1 MSVQIKLIA
10 GSILLAGMIGLAGCS
25 SNNEAGNSESQAT
38 APTETAVTASS
49 EPEVSP
55 SSTPAE
61 TAPATAPETAP
72 ETAPAATSS
81 PTETDKDSTSSNSQN
96 SDKQLK
102 ELFELAK
109 KGKVPG
115 VKYAAHTGLI
125 DEVEADWGKPDQQE
139 SAGKGIYAT
148 YTDRHVVF
156 GFNKGSLIFDV
167 RSSDSALQKLT
178 LKQIEA
184 TLGKPDDT
192 KVNGEDKIYTYQAN
206 DQYQLK
212 FIIPSS
218 TGTVDHISVF
228 SEQDSFNNMAG

>member
-10 GSILLAGMIGLAGCS
+10 GSILLTGMIGLAGCS

-38 APTETAVTASS
+38 APTETAVTATS

-55 SSTPAE
+55 SSTPA
-61 TAPATAPETAP
+61 ATPPETAP

-81 PTETDKDSTSSNSQN
+81 PTEPDKDSTSSNSQN

-102 ELFELAK
+102 ELLELAK
-109 KGKVPG
+109 NGKVPG

-148 YTDRHVVF
+148 YTDKHVVF

-192 KVNGEDKIYTYQAN
+192 KVNGGDKIYTYQAN

>member
-1 MSVQIKLIA
+1 MSAQIKFLA
-10 GSILLAGMIGLAGCS
+10 ATILLTGMIGLAGCS
-25 SNNEAGNSESQAT
+25 SNHEAANSQSPT
-38 APTETAVTASS
+38 NAPTETAITATT

-61 TAPATAPETAP
+61 TVPAPTT
-72 ETAPAATSS
+72 S
-81 PTETDKDSTSSNSQN
+81 PTETDKDTANTGSQS

-102 ELFELAK
+102 ELLELAK

-115 VKYAAHTGLI
+115 VEYAAHTGLI
-125 DEVEADWGKPDQQE
+125 DEVEADWGKPDKQD

-148 YTDRHVVF
+148 YTDKQIVF

-167 RSSDSALQKLT
+167 RSSDDALQKLT
-178 LKQIEA
+178 LKQIEG

>member
-1 MSVQIKLIA
+1 MSAQIKFLA
-10 GSILLAGMIGLAGCS
+10 ATILLTGMIGLAGCS
-25 SNNEAGNSESQAT
+25 SNNEAANSQSPT
-38 APTETAVTASS
+38 NAPTETAITATS
-49 EPEVSP
+49 EPEASP
-55 SSTPAE
+55 SSTPAQ
-61 TAPATAPETAP
+61 TVPAPTT
-72 ETAPAATSS
+72 S
-81 PTETDKDSTSSNSQN
+81 PTETDKDTANTGSQS

-102 ELFELAK
+102 ELLELAK

-115 VKYAAHTGLI
+115 VEYAAHIGLI
-125 DEVEADWGKPDQQE
+125 DEVEADWGKPDKQD

-148 YTDRHVVF
+148 YTDKHIVF

-167 RSSDSALQKLT
+167 RSSDEALQKLT
-178 LKQIEA
+178 LKQIKG

-212 FIIPSS
+212 FIIPGS

>member
-38 APTETAVTASS
+38 APTETAVTATS

-55 SSTPAE
+55 SSTPA
-61 TAPATAPETAP
+61 

-81 PTETDKDSTSSNSQN
+81 PTETDKDSTNSNSQN

-102 ELFELAK
+102 ELLELAK

-148 YTDRHVVF
+148 YTDKHVVF

-192 KVNGEDKIYTYQAN
+192 KVNGDDKIYTYQAN

>member
-1 MSVQIKLIA
+1 MMSVQIKLIA
-10 GSILLAGMIGLAGCS
+10 GSILLTGMIGLAGCS

-38 APTETAVTASS
+38 APTETAVTATS

-55 SSTPAE
+55 ASTPA
-61 TAPATAPETAP
+61 A
-72 ETAPAATSS
+72 TAPAATSS

-102 ELFELAK
+102 ELLELAK

-148 YTDRHVVF
+148 YTDKHVVF

>member
-10 GSILLAGMIGLAGCS
+10 CSILLTGMIGLAGCS

-38 APTETAVTASS
+38 APTETAVTATS

-55 SSTPAE
+55 ASTPA
-61 TAPATAPETAP
+61 ATAP

-81 PTETDKDSTSSNSQN
+81 PTETDKDSTGSNSQN

-148 YTDRHVVF
+148 YTDKHVVF

-167 RSSDSALQKLT
+167 RSSDSALQKLK

>member
-10 GSILLAGMIGLAGCS
+10 CSILLTGMIGLAGCS

-38 APTETAVTASS
+38 MPTETAVTATS

-55 SSTPAE
+55 SSTPA
-61 TAPATAPETAP
+61 

-102 ELFELAK
+102 ELLELAK

-148 YTDRHVVF
+148 YTDKHVVF

-167 RSSDSALQKLT
+167 RSSDSTLQKLT

>member
-1 MSVQIKLIA
+1 MPVQIKLIA

-38 APTETAVTASS
+38 APTETAVTATS

-55 SSTPAE
+55 SSTPA
-61 TAPATAPETAP
+61 

-81 PTETDKDSTSSNSQN
+81 PTETDKDSTNSNSQN

-102 ELFELAK
+102 ELLELAK
-109 KGKVPG
+109 NGKVPG
-115 VKYAAHTGLI
+115 VKYAAHIGLI

-148 YTDRHVVF
+148 YTDKHVVF

-167 RSSDSALQKLT
+167 RSSDSTLQKLT

-192 KVNGEDKIYTYQAN
+192 KVYGDDKIYTYQAN

>member
-38 APTETAVTASS
+38 APTETAVTATS

-55 SSTPAE
+55 SSTPA
-61 TAPATAPETAP
+61 

-81 PTETDKDSTSSNSQN
+81 PTETDKDSTNSNSQN

-102 ELFELAK
+102 ELLELAK

-148 YTDRHVVF
+148 YTDKHVVF

-167 RSSDSALQKLT
+167 RSSDSTLQKLT

-184 TLGKPDDT
+184 TLGKPDAT
-192 KVNGEDKIYTYQAN
+192 KVNGDDKIYTYQAN

>member
-1 MSVQIKLIA
+1 MPVQIKLIA

-38 APTETAVTASS
+38 APTETAVTATS

-61 TAPATAPETAP
+61 TAPA
-72 ETAPAATSS
+72 ATSS
-81 PTETDKDSTSSNSQN
+81 PTETDKDLTSSNSQN

-102 ELFELAK
+102 ELLELAK

>member
-25 SNNEAGNSESQAT
+25 SNNESGNSESQAT
-38 APTETAVTASS
+38 APTETVVTATS

-55 SSTPAE
+55 SSTPAV
-61 TAPATAPETAP
+61 TAP
-72 ETAPAATSS
+72 ETAPAATSY
-81 PTETDKDSTSSNSQN
+81 PMETDKDSSSSNSQN

-102 ELFELAK
+102 ELLELAK

-148 YTDRHVVF
+148 YTDRHVVL

>member
-10 GSILLAGMIGLAGCS
+10 GSILLTGMIGLAGCS

-38 APTETAVTASS
+38 APTETAVTATS

-55 SSTPAE
+55 SSTPA
-61 TAPATAPETAP
+61 

-102 ELFELAK
+102 ELLELAK

-148 YTDRHVVF
+148 YTDKHVVF

>member
-1 MSVQIKLIA
+1 MSAQIKFLA
-10 GSILLAGMIGLAGCS
+10 ATILLTGMIGLAGCS
-25 SNNEAGNSESQAT
+25 SINEAANSQSPT
-38 APTETAVTASS
+38 NAPTETAITATS
-49 EPEVSP
+49 EPEASP
-55 SSTPAE
+55 SSTPAQ
-61 TAPATAPETAP
+61 TVPAPTT
-72 ETAPAATSS
+72 S
-81 PTETDKDSTSSNSQN
+81 PTETDKDTDNTGSQS

-102 ELFELAK
+102 ELLELAK

-115 VKYAAHTGLI
+115 VEYAAHTGLI
-125 DEVEADWGKPDQQE
+125 DEVEADWGKPDKQD

-148 YTDRHVVF
+148 YAEKHVVF

-167 RSSDSALQKLT
+167 RSSDEALQKLT
-178 LKQIEA
+178 LKQIEG

-212 FIIPSS
+212 FIIPGS

>member
-38 APTETAVTASS
+38 APTETAVTATS

-55 SSTPAE
+55 SSTPA
-61 TAPATAPETAP
+61 

-81 PTETDKDSTSSNSQN
+81 PTETDKDSTNSNSQN

-102 ELFELAK
+102 ELLELAK

-148 YTDRHVVF
+148 YTDKHVVF

-167 RSSDSALQKLT
+167 RSSDSTLQKLT

-192 KVNGEDKIYTYQAN
+192 KVNGDDKIYTYQAN

>member
-1 MSVQIKLIA
+1 MSAQIKFLA
-10 GSILLAGMIGLAGCS
+10 ASILLTGMIGLAGCS
-25 SNNEAGNSESQAT
+25 SNNEQANSAAPTT
-38 APTETAVTASS
+38 APTETAVAATS

-55 SSTPAE
+55 SAS
-61 TAPATAPETAP
+61 PE
-72 ETAPAATSS
+72 ETAPAAASS
-81 PTETDKDSTSSNSQN
+81 PTETNKDTANESKQN
-96 SDKQLK
+96 SEKQLK
-102 ELFELAK
+102 ELLALAK

-125 DEVEADWGKPDQQE
+125 DEVEGDWGKPDQQE

-148 YTDRHVVF
+148 YTDKHVVF
-156 GFNKGSLIFDV
+156 GFNKGNLIFDV

-178 LKQIEA
+178 LKEIEG
-184 TLGKPDDT
+184 TLGEPDDT

-218 TGTVDHISVF
+218 TGTVGHISVF
-228 SEQDSFNNMAG
+228 SEQDSINLMAE

>member
-10 GSILLAGMIGLAGCS
+10 GSILLTGMIGLAGCS

-38 APTETAVTASS
+38 APTETAVTATS

-55 SSTPAE
+55 ASTPA
-61 TAPATAPETAP
+61 A
-72 ETAPAATSS
+72 TAPAATSS

-102 ELFELAK
+102 ELLELAK

-148 YTDRHVVF
+148 YTDKHVVF

>member
-1 MSVQIKLIA
+1 MSVQIKFLA
-10 GSILLAGMIGLAGCS
+10 ASILLTGMIGLAGCS
-25 SNNEAGNSESQAT
+25 SNNEQANSASPTT
-38 APTETAVTASS
+38 APTETAITATS

-55 SSTPAE
+55 SATPAE
-61 TAPATAPETAP
+61 TATATT
-72 ETAPAATSS
+72 TS
-81 PTETDKDSTSSNSQN
+81 PTETNNDTANAGSQN

-102 ELFELAK
+102 ELLELAK

-115 VKYAAHTGLI
+115 VEYAAHTGLI

-139 SAGKGIYAT
+139 PAGKGIYAT
-148 YTDRHVVF
+148 YTDEHVVF

-167 RSSDSALQKLT
+167 RSSDAALQKLT
-178 LKQIEA
+178 LKQIEG

-206 DQYQLK
+206 DQFQLK
-212 FIIPSS
+212 FIIPNS
-218 TGTVDHISVF
+218 TGKVGHISVF

>member
-1 MSVQIKLIA
+1 MPVQIKLIA

-38 APTETAVTASS
+38 APTETAVTATS

-61 TAPATAPETAP
+61 TV
-72 ETAPAATSS
+72 PAATSS
-81 PTETDKDSTSSNSQN
+81 PTETDKDSTGSNSQN

-102 ELFELAK
+102 ELLELAK
-109 KGKVPG
+109 YGKVPG

-148 YTDRHVVF
+148 YTDKHVVF

-184 TLGKPDDT
+184 TFGKPDDT
-192 KVNGEDKIYTYQAN
+192 KVNGDDKIYTYQAN

>member
-1 MSVQIKLIA
+1 MSAQIKFLA
-10 GSILLAGMIGLAGCS
+10 ASILLTGMIGLAGCS
-25 SNNEAGNSESQAT
+25 SNNEQANSVTPTT
-38 APTETAVTASS
+38 APTETAATATS

-55 SSTPAE
+55 STTPTE
-61 TAPATAPETAP
+61 TAPSATT
-72 ETAPAATSS
+72 S
-81 PTETDKDSTSSNSQN
+81 PTETNKDTSNVNPQDSAE
-96 SDKQLK
+96 QLK
-102 ELFELAK
+102 ELLVLAK

-115 VKYAAHTGLI
+115 VEYAVHTGLI

-148 YTDRHVVF
+148 YTDKHVVF

-167 RSSDSALQKLT
+167 RSSDAALQKLT
-178 LKQIEA
+178 LKLVEG

-192 KVNGEDKIYTYQAN
+192 KTNGDDKIYTYQAN

-218 TGTVDHISVF
+218 TGTVGHISVF

>member
-1 MSVQIKLIA
+1 MMSVQIKLIA

-38 APTETAVTASS
+38 APTETAVTATS

-55 SSTPAE
+55 SSTPA
-61 TAPATAPETAP
+61 

-81 PTETDKDSTSSNSQN
+81 PTETDKDSTNSNSQN

-102 ELFELAK
+102 ELLELAK

-148 YTDRHVVF
+148 YTDKHVVF

-167 RSSDSALQKLT
+167 RSSDSTLQKLT

-192 KVNGEDKIYTYQAN
+192 KVNGDDKIYTYQAN

>member
-1 MSVQIKLIA
+1 MSEKIKLIA

-38 APTETAVTASS
+38 SPTETAVTATS

-55 SSTPAE
+55 SSTPA
-61 TAPATAPETAP
+61 

-81 PTETDKDSTSSNSQN
+81 PTETDKDSTGSNSQN

-102 ELFELAK
+102 ELLELAK

-148 YTDRHVVF
+148 YTDKHVVF

-167 RSSDSALQKLT
+167 RSSDSTLQKLT

-184 TLGKPDDT
+184 TLGKPDAT
-192 KVNGEDKIYTYQAN
+192 KVNGDDKIYTYQAN

>member
-1 MSVQIKLIA
+1 MSVKIKLIA

-38 APTETAVTASS
+38 APTETAVTATS

-55 SSTPAE
+55 SSTPA
-61 TAPATAPETAP
+61 

-81 PTETDKDSTSSNSQN
+81 PTETDKDSTNSNSQN

-102 ELFELAK
+102 ELLELAK

-148 YTDRHVVF
+148 YTDKHVVF

-167 RSSDSALQKLT
+167 RSSDSTLQKLT

-192 KVNGEDKIYTYQAN
+192 KVNGDDKIYTYQAN

>member
-1 MSVQIKLIA
+1 ML
-10 GSILLAGMIGLAGCS
+10 
-25 SNNEAGNSESQAT
+25 
-38 APTETAVTASS
+38 
-49 EPEVSP
+49 
-55 SSTPAE
+55 
-61 TAPATAPETAP
+61 
-72 ETAPAATSS
+72 
-81 PTETDKDSTSSNSQN
+81 
-96 SDKQLK
+96 
-102 ELFELAK
+102 ELAK

-148 YTDRHVVF
+148 YTDKHVVF

-184 TLGKPDDT
+184 TLGKPDAT
-192 KVNGEDKIYTYQAN
+192 KVNGDDKIYTYQAN